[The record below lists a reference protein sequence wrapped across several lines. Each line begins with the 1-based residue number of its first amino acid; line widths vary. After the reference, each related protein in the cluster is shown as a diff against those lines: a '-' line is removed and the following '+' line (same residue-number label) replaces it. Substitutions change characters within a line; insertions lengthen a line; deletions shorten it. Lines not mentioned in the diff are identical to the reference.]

1 MLYHRSNTYGN
12 VGVIFF
18 FRDSFLS
25 KSAAPLFNVS
35 CWPLSCLLSRLRS
48 FILPLP
54 WSILDFVSR
63 HFGCEFEFWYVHF
76 CWYITL
82 TDKSDFF
89 CLTERDEDSTGS
101 VKLKGVLLIVL
112 HIIVSILSLS
122 NSHLGPWRCATDIFC
137 AWLLV
142 VSLFGWCKQLP
153 RYIIFLLN
161 FCI

>member
-1 MLYHRSNTYGN
+1 MVMSVWFFSSEILFYRNLRHRCLTFL
-12 VGVIFF
+12 VG
-18 FRDSFLS
+18 
-25 KSAAPLFNVS
+25 P
-35 CWPLSCLLSRLRS
+35 CPCLLSRLRS

-63 HFGCEFEFWYVHF
+63 HFGCEFEFWYVLF
-76 CWYITL
+76 WYITL

-89 CLTERDEDSTGS
+89 YLTERDEDSTGS
-101 VKLKGVLLIVL
+101 VKLKGVLLIFL

-122 NSHLGPWRCATDIFC
+122 NSYLGPWRCATDIFC
-137 AWLLV
+137 AWWLV

-153 RYIIFLLN
+153 RYIIFLQI